1 MSIIGSINSRAQL
14 IRKKINPQKQEEQ
27 KDETVDEKA
36 QDPSEPLNLS
46 RVSSNKFENTMQ
58 DPLKDISVDMKDELD
73 LLEDENDEGD
83 EPKYTSNLDQTIMI
97 GEMDD
102 GSESMFDELKM
113 HTQRTD

>member
-14 IRKKINPQKQEEQ
+14 IRKKINPKKNEEL
-27 KDETVDEKA
+27 KETDADQSKEQTEEENAGGESATNFEKT
-36 QDPSEPLNLS
+36 L
-46 RVSSNKFENTMQ
+46 T
-58 DPLKDISVDMKDELD
+58 DPLKDICVDMKDELE
-73 LLEDENDEGD
+73 LLDGEKMEED

-113 HTQRTD
+113 QTQRTD